1 MILAY
6 LGSGALLAGLVMGAF
21 SALLSFWAGWRE
33 NRAMVQVGRR
43 AFYASAAMIALA
55 AVALEVA
62 LLTHDFSIA
71 YVTEHSD
78 LSTPTA
84 LVAAAFYG
92 GQEGSLLYWALV
104 LAVLGSVSLVASS
117 ALGERLAA
125 YAAGVMAAIVTFLL
139 VVLVLVASPFDLL
152 STTPP
157 DGLGLNPVLRD
168 GGMLIHPPVVLAGF
182 ASFAIPFCFAAAAL
196 LAGRSDAA
204 WIAHTRRFA
213 LMAWA
218 LQSTG
223 LVLGM
228 WWAYH
233 VLGWGGYWGWD
244 PVENVAL
251 MPWLA
256 TTAYLHS
263 SQVQERRGRLRAWNF
278 GLVML
283 AFLLVVFGTFIVR
296 SGVVSSVHTFAI
308 SAIGPWFFGFLSV
321 SLVFSIALLAFRAG
335 SLGSKGQAA
344 PAVSREGAFVLQNL
358 LLIGVIAVVFWGTV
372 LPLVS
377 GMLGQ
382 ERVVGVTYYERAAGP
397 LFVVIL
403 ALMAAGPLLPWRAV
417 ASPVLRAF
425 RWPVAAAAMVLAT
438 LLIYGVRSLP
448 ALLAL
453 PLAAAAGGLIALLIA
468 GVRSPAALIA
478 IPLAAA
484 AATTCLVEYWRM
496 GVKVQ
501 RSWRGWSEGATAVL
515 RRRRRY
521 GAYLA
526 HLGMVVLVVGIA
538 GSHFWQQ
545 QKDVTLTPGE
555 HVSIAGYTLIYAGA
569 EQRQLADHTELV
581 GAMRLGDQ
589 VLQPARASYAGLGGQ
604 SLTHVAISSTPVAD
618 VYVILAGMNDDGSA
632 SFRIFVNPLV
642 AWIWAGG
649 AIIILGIILGNVGDR
664 QRASDLAVARVRS
677 AVPV

>member
-1 MILAY
+1 VIGY
-6 LGSGALLAGLVMGAF
+6 LGAGALLAGLVMGGFA
-21 SALLSFWAGWRE
+21 ALLSFWAGWRE
-33 NRAMVQVGRR
+33 NATFVQIGRR
-43 AFYASAAMIALA
+43 AFYASAAMIVLA
-55 AVALEVA
+55 AA
-62 LLTHDFSIA
+62 LLEFGLLSHDFSLA

-78 LSTPTA
+78 LSTPLP

-104 LAVLGSVSLVASS
+104 LGLLGSASLIASS
-117 ALGERLAA
+117 RLGLRLAA
-125 YAAGVMAAIVTFLL
+125 YAAGILAAIETFLL

-152 STTPP
+152 SITPP

-182 ASFAIPFCFAAAAL
+182 ASFAIPFSFAAAAL

-213 LMAWA
+213 LLAWA

-278 GLVML
+278 ALVIL

-296 SGVVSSVHTFAI
+296 SGVVPSVHTFAV
-308 SAIGPWFFGFLSV
+308 SAIGPWFFGFLFV
-321 SLVFSIALLAFRAG
+321 CLVFSIGLLAFRAG
-335 SLGSKGQAA
+335 SLSSTSRPAA
-344 PAVSREGAFVLQNL
+344 TVSRESAFVLQNL

-382 ERVVGVTYYERAAGP
+382 ERVVGVPYYERAAGP
-397 LFVVIL
+397 LFVVLL
-403 ALMAAGPLLPWRAV
+403 ALMAAGPLLPWRHAGSSV
-417 ASPVLRAF
+417 ISALR
-425 RWPVAAAAMVLAT
+425 W
-438 LLIYGVRSLP
+438 
-448 ALLAL
+448 
-453 PLAAAAGGLIALLIA
+453 PLAAAGIVLAALLVA
-468 GVRSPAALIA
+468 GVRSVPALLA

-484 AATTCLVEYWRM
+484 AGTTCLVEYSRM
-496 GVKVQ
+496 GLKLR
-501 RSWRGWSEGATAVL
+501 RSRRGWAQAAAVVV
-515 RRRRRY
+515 RKRRRY

-545 QKDVTLTPGE
+545 EKIVALKPGE
-555 HVSIAGYTLIYAGA
+555 QVTVAGYTLTYTGA

-581 GAMRLGDQ
+581 GTMRMGDQ
-589 VLQPARASYAGLGGQ
+589 TLEPARATYAGLGGQ
-604 SLTHVAISSTPVAD
+604 SLTHAAISSTPIAD
-618 VYVILAGMNDDGSA
+618 VYVVLAGLNDDGSA
-632 SFRIFVNPLV
+632 AFQIFVNPLV
-642 AWIWAGG
+642 IWIWAGG
-649 AIIILGIILGNVGDR
+649 AIVILGVVLGNVGER
-664 QRASDLAVARVRS
+664 RRAFELQVARAAS
-677 AVPV
+677 PQPA

>member
-6 LGSGALLAGLVMGAF
+6 LGAGALLAGLVMGGF
-21 SALLSFWAGWRE
+21 SALLSFWAGWRD
-33 NRAMVQVGRR
+33 NAVMVQVGRR
-43 AFYASAAMIALA
+43 AFYASAAMIL
-55 AVALEVA
+55 VASILLEVA
-62 LLTHDFSIA
+62 LLTHDFSLA

-78 LSTPTA
+78 LSTSMA
-84 LVAAAFYG
+84 LVASAFYG

-104 LAVLGSVSLVASS
+104 LGLLGSASLVASS
-117 ALGERLAA
+117 TLGLRLAA
-125 YAAGVMAAIVTFLL
+125 YATGVMATILSFLL
-139 VVLVLVASPFDLL
+139 VVLVLVASPFDVLPI
-152 STTPP
+152 TPP

-168 GGMLIHPPVVLAGF
+168 AGMLIHPPVVLAGF
-182 ASFAIPFCFAAAAL
+182 ASFAIPFSFAAAAL

-213 LMAWA
+213 LMAWS

-278 GLVML
+278 GLAIL

-296 SGVVSSVHTFAI
+296 SGVVPSVHTFAV
-308 SAIGPWFFGFLSV
+308 SAIGPWFFGFLAAC
-321 SLVFSIALLAFRAG
+321 LVFSIALLAFRAG
-335 SLGSKGQAA
+335 SLGSHSQAA

-358 LLIGVIAVVFWGTV
+358 LLIGVVVVVFWGTV

-382 ERVVGVTYYERAAGP
+382 ERVVGASYYERAAGP
-397 LFVVIL
+397 LFVAIL
-403 ALMAAGPLLPWRAV
+403 ALMAAGPLQPWRHAG
-417 ASPVLRAF
+417 SPLLRSF
-425 RWPVAAAAMVLAT
+425 RWPAGGAAIVLAA
-438 LLIYGVRSLP
+438 LLIGGVRSVP
-448 ALLAL
+448 ALL
-453 PLAAAAGGLIALLIA
+453 
-468 GVRSPAALIA
+468 A

-484 AATTCLVEYWRM
+484 AAATCLAEYWRV
-496 GVKVQ
+496 GLKVR
-501 RSWRGWSEGATAVL
+501 RSGHGWSRAATVIL
-515 RRRRRY
+515 RKRRRY

-538 GSHFWQQ
+538 GSQFWQQ
-545 QKDVTLTPGE
+545 EKVVTLMPGD
-555 HVSIAGYTLIYAGA
+555 HVTVAGYTLTYEGA
-569 EQRQLADHTELV
+569 AQRQLADHTELV
-581 GAMRLGDQ
+581 GTMRLGDQ
-589 VLQPARASYAGLGGQ
+589 MLEPARATYAGLGGQ

-618 VYVILAGMNDDGSA
+618 VYVVLVGTNEDGSA
-632 SFRIFVNPLV
+632 SFQIFVNPLV
-642 AWIWAGG
+642 SWIWAGG
-649 AIIILGIILGNVGDR
+649 AIIILGVILGNVGER
-664 QRASDLAVARVRS
+664 RTASDHVLVRVQTVVH
-677 AVPV
+677 A

>member
-1 MILAY
+1 
-6 LGSGALLAGLVMGAF
+6 MGGF

-33 NRAMVQVGRR
+33 NAAFIQVGRR
-43 AFYASAAMIALA
+43 AFYASAAMILLA
-55 AVALEVA
+55 AAVLEVA
-62 LLTHDFSIA
+62 LLTHDFSLA

-104 LAVLGSVSLVASS
+104 LGLLGSVSLVASS
-117 ALGERLAA
+117 DLGLRLAA
-125 YAAGVMAAIVTFLL
+125 YATGVMAAILSFLL

-152 STTPP
+152 SSAPP

-218 LQSTG
+218 LQSAG
-223 LVLGM
+223 LILGM

-278 GLVML
+278 GLVIL

-296 SGVVSSVHTFAI
+296 SGVVPSVHTFAI
-308 SAIGPWFFGFLSV
+308 SAIGPWFFGFLAV
-321 SLVFSIALLAFRAG
+321 CLVFSISLLAFRAG
-335 SLGSKGQAA
+335 TLGSHGQPA

-358 LLIGVIAVVFWGTV
+358 LLMGVVAVVFWGTV

-382 ERVVGVTYYERAAGP
+382 ERVVGAPYYEKAAGP
-397 LFVVIL
+397 LFVAIL

-425 RWPVAAAAMVLAT
+425 RWPAGAAAMVLGA
-438 LLIYGVRSLP
+438 LLIAGVRSLP
-448 ALLAL
+448 ALLA
-453 PLAAAAGGLIALLIA
+453 
-468 GVRSPAALIA
+468 
-478 IPLAAA
+478 IPLAAG
-484 AATTCLVEYWRM
+484 AATTCLMEYWRT
-496 GVKVQ
+496 GLK
-501 RSWRGWSEGATAVL
+501 L
-515 RRRRRY
+515 RRSGLGLSKAAAAIVRKRRRY

-545 QKDVTLTPGE
+545 QKDVALRPGDQ
-555 HVSIAGYTLIYAGA
+555 VSVAGYTLTYTGA
-569 EQRQLADHTELV
+569 EQRQLADHIELV
-581 GAMRLGDQ
+581 GAMKLGDQ
-589 VLQPARASYAGLGGQ
+589 TLQPARASYAGLGGQ
-604 SLTHVAISSTPVAD
+604 SLTHVAISSTPIAD
-618 VYVILAGMNDDGSA
+618 VYVVLAGIADDGTA

-649 AIIILGIILGNVGDR
+649 AIIILGVVLGNVGER
-664 QRASDLAVARVRS
+664 RRAYNVVIARVPS
-677 AVPV
+677 PVPI

>member
-1 MILAY
+1 VIGYVGA
-6 LGSGALLAGLVMGAF
+6 GALLAGLVMGGFA
-21 SALLSFWAGWRE
+21 ALLSFWAGWHE
-33 NRAMVQVGRR
+33 KATFVQVGRR
-43 AFYASAAMIALA
+43 AFYASAAMIVIA
-55 AVALEVA
+55 AVLLELG
-62 LLTHDFSIA
+62 LLSHDFSLA

-78 LSTPTA
+78 LSTPLP

-104 LAVLGSVSLVASS
+104 LGLLGSASLIASS
-117 ALGERLAA
+117 RLGLRLAA
-125 YAAGVMAAIVTFLL
+125 YAAGILAAIETFLL

-152 STTPP
+152 SITPP

-182 ASFAIPFCFAAAAL
+182 ASFAIPFSFAAAAL

-278 GLVML
+278 ALVIL

-296 SGVVSSVHTFAI
+296 SGVVPSVHTFAV
-308 SAIGPWFFGFLSV
+308 SAIGPWFFGFLFV
-321 SLVFSIALLAFRAG
+321 CLVFSIGLLAFRSG
-335 SLGSKGQAA
+335 SLASTSRPA
-344 PAVSREGAFVLQNL
+344 PTVSRESAFVLQNL

-382 ERVVGVTYYERAAGP
+382 ERVVGVPYYERAAGP
-397 LFVVIL
+397 LFVVLL
-403 ALMAAGPLLPWRAV
+403 ALMAAGPLLPWRHAGSSLLS
-417 ASPVLRAF
+417 ALR
-425 RWPVAAAAMVLAT
+425 W
-438 LLIYGVRSLP
+438 
-448 ALLAL
+448 
-453 PLAAAAGGLIALLIA
+453 PLAAAGIVFAALLVA
-468 GVRSPAALIA
+468 GVRSVPALLA

-484 AATTCLVEYWRM
+484 AGTTCLVEYSRM
-496 GVKVQ
+496 GLK
-501 RSWRGWSEGATAVL
+501 L
-515 RRRRRY
+515 RRSRRGLAQAAAVAVRKRRRY

-545 QKDVTLTPGE
+545 EKVVSLKPGDQVT
-555 HVSIAGYTLIYAGA
+555 VAGYTLTYTGS

-581 GAMRLGDQ
+581 GTMRLGDQ
-589 VLQPARASYAGLGGQ
+589 TLEPARATYAGLGGQ
-604 SLTHVAISSTPVAD
+604 SLTHAAISSTPIAD
-618 VYVILAGMNDDGSA
+618 VYVVLAGLNDDGSA
-632 SFRIFVNPLV
+632 AFQIFVNPLV
-642 AWIWAGG
+642 IWIWAGG
-649 AIIILGIILGNVGDR
+649 AIIILGVILGNVGER
-664 QRASDLAVARVRS
+664 RRAFELQVARAAS
-677 AVPV
+677 PQPA

>member
-1 MILAY
+1 MILGY
-6 LGSGALLAGLVMGAF
+6 LGSGALLAGLVMGGF
-21 SALLSFWAGWRE
+21 GALLSFWAGWRQ
-33 NRAMVQVGRR
+33 NAVMVQVGRR
-43 AFYASAAMIALA
+43 AFYGAAAMVVIAS
-55 AVALEVA
+55 VVLEVA
-62 LLTHDFSIA
+62 LLTHDFSLA
-71 YVTEHSD
+71 YVTDHSD
-78 LSTPTA
+78 LSTPMA

-92 GQEGSLLYWALV
+92 GQEGSLLYWVLV
-104 LAVLGSVSLVASS
+104 LGVLGSGALVASS
-117 ALGERLAA
+117 MLGVRTAA
-125 YAAGVMAAIVTFLL
+125 YAAGVLALILSFFVF
-139 VVLVLVASPFDLL
+139 VLVLVASPFDLL
-152 STTPP
+152 AVTPP

-182 ASFAIPFCFAAAAL
+182 ASFAIPFSFAAAAL
-196 LAGRSDAA
+196 LAGRTDAA

-278 GLVML
+278 GLVIL

-296 SGVVSSVHTFAI
+296 SGVVPSVHTFAI
-308 SAIGPWFFGFLSV
+308 SAIGPWFFGFLAV
-321 SLVFSIALLAFRAG
+321 CTAFSIALLALRSG
-335 SLGSKGQAA
+335 RLGSPGRPA

-358 LLIGVIAVVFWGTV
+358 LLLGVVAVVLWGTI

-382 ERVVGVTYYERAAGP
+382 ERVVGAAYYERAAGP
-397 LFVVIL
+397 LFVAIL
-403 ALMAAGPLLPWRAV
+403 ALMAAGPLLPWRHAGSPLLRALRWPAGVALV
-417 ASPVLRAF
+417 ASGA
-425 RWPVAAAAMVLAT
+425 
-438 LLIYGVRSLP
+438 LLVVGVRSIP
-448 ALLAL
+448 ALL
-453 PLAAAAGGLIALLIA
+453 
-468 GVRSPAALIA
+468 A

-484 AATTCLVEYWRM
+484 VATTCLVEYARA
-496 GVKVQ
+496 GSKVCAAA
-501 RSWRGWSEGATAVL
+501 SWSLGAAQII
-515 RRRRRY
+515 RKRRRY

-526 HLGMVVLVVGIA
+526 HLGLVVLVA
-538 GSHFWQQ
+538 GVAASHFWQVE
-545 QKDVTLTPGE
+545 KDVSLMPGDR
-555 HVSIAGYTLIYAGA
+555 VSVAGYSLTYVGA
-569 EQRQLADHTELV
+569 DSRQLADHTELV

-589 VLQPARASYAGLGGQ
+589 TLEPARATYAGLGGQ
-604 SLTHVAISSTPVAD
+604 SLTHVAISSTPIAD
-618 VYVILAGMNDDGSA
+618 VYVVLTGIGSDGSA

-642 AWIWAGG
+642 SWIWAGG
-649 AIIILGIILGNVGDR
+649 AIIIVGVLLGNLGER
-664 QRASDLAVARVRS
+664 LVALEPVAARKRS
-677 AVPV
+677 AVPA

>member
-1 MILAY
+1 VIGY
-6 LGSGALLAGLVMGAF
+6 LGAGALLAGLVMGGFA
-21 SALLSFWAGWRE
+21 ALLSFWAGWRE
-33 NRAMVQVGRR
+33 NATFVQIGRR
-43 AFYASAAMIALA
+43 AFYASAAMIVL
-55 AVALEVA
+55 VAA
-62 LLTHDFSIA
+62 LLEFGLLSHDFSLA

-78 LSTPTA
+78 LSTPLP

-104 LAVLGSVSLVASS
+104 LGLLGSASLIASS
-117 ALGERLAA
+117 RLGLRLAA
-125 YAAGVMAAIVTFLL
+125 YAAGILAAIETFLL

-152 STTPP
+152 SLTPP

-182 ASFAIPFCFAAAAL
+182 ASFAIPFSFAAAAL

-213 LMAWA
+213 LLAWA

-278 GLVML
+278 ALVIL

-296 SGVVSSVHTFAI
+296 SGVVPSVHTFAV
-308 SAIGPWFFGFLSV
+308 SAIGPWFFGFLFV
-321 SLVFSIALLAFRAG
+321 CLVFSIGLLAFRSG
-335 SLGSKGQAA
+335 SLSSTNRPA
-344 PAVSREGAFVLQNL
+344 PTVSRESAFVLQNL

-382 ERVVGVTYYERAAGP
+382 ERVVGVPYYERAAGP
-397 LFVVIL
+397 LFVVLL
-403 ALMAAGPLLPWRAV
+403 ALMAAGPLLPWRHAGSSV
-417 ASPVLRAF
+417 ISALR
-425 RWPVAAAAMVLAT
+425 W
-438 LLIYGVRSLP
+438 
-448 ALLAL
+448 
-453 PLAAAAGGLIALLIA
+453 PLAAAGIVLAALLVA
-468 GVRSPAALIA
+468 GVRSVPALLA

-484 AATTCLVEYWRM
+484 AGTTCLVEYSRM
-496 GVKVQ
+496 GLKLR
-501 RSWRGWSEGATAVL
+501 RSRRGWAQAAAVVV
-515 RRRRRY
+515 RKRRRY

-545 QKDVTLTPGE
+545 EKIVALKPGE
-555 HVSIAGYTLIYAGA
+555 QVTVAGYTLTYTGA

-581 GAMRLGDQ
+581 GSMRMGDQ
-589 VLQPARASYAGLGGQ
+589 TLEPARATYAGLGGQ
-604 SLTHVAISSTPVAD
+604 SLTHAAISSTPIAD
-618 VYVILAGMNDDGSA
+618 VYVVLAGLNDDGSA
-632 SFRIFVNPLV
+632 AFQIFVNPLV
-642 AWIWAGG
+642 IWIWAGG
-649 AIIILGIILGNVGDR
+649 AIVILGVVLGNVGER
-664 QRASDLAVARVRS
+664 RRAFELQVARAAS
-677 AVPV
+677 PQPA